1 MRVRPVLAL
10 LVSAGLLT
18 ACGSSAATTA
28 ASPSGGSTA
37 SASSPAASSSA
48 TTTPTGGDLCQE
60 IVAQKSQLASNEM
73 PKLLASGTPEAWKT
87 YLAATAA
94 MNDRLYD
101 AAPAELKGAIDQ
113 LRAENTA
120 LSEAM
125 SAAGYDIRKV
135 KLTSLLAIMSTAD
148 FKKASADLVA
158 YAKNTC
164 SLDLTKA

>member
-1 MRVRPVLAL
+1 MRRFD
-10 LVSAGLLT
+10 
-18 ACGSSAATTA
+18 
-28 ASPSGGSTA
+28 
-37 SASSPAASSSA
+37 
-48 TTTPTGGDLCQE
+48 GDALCQE
-60 IVAQKSQLASNEM
+60 IVAQKAQLASNEM

-101 AAPAELKGAIDQ
+101 AAPAELKSAIDQ
-113 LRAENTA
+113 LRAENKA

-125 SAAGYDIRKV
+125 SAAGYDIRKI